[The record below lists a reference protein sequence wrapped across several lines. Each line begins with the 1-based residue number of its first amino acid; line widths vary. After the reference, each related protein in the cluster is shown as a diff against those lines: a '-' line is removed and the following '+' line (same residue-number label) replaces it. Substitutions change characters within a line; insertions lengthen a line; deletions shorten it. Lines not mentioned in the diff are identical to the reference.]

1 MLCKWQSQS
10 MNYVEDSLEVSP
22 VHFYVEFGDIFAFQE
37 HFQDSA

>member
-22 VHFYVEFGDIFAFQE
+22 VHFHVEFGDIFAAQKQ
-37 HFQDSA
+37 FQDSA